1 MSNMLDYLDWRGDIT
16 IHQSG
21 INDVDC
27 LIMSQI
33 SYMNFS
39 EVVDAKD
46 NYVVVVEQEELQN
59 REEQVVQ
66 MDLNFATE
74 LNLVL
79 KCKMADY

>member
-1 MSNMLDYLDWRGDIT
+1 MA
-16 IHQSG
+16 
-21 INDVDC
+21 
-27 LIMSQI
+27 
-33 SYMNFS
+33 S

>member
-1 MSNMLDYLDWRGDIT
+1 M
-16 IHQSG
+16 
-21 INDVDC
+21 V
-27 LIMSQI
+27 
-33 SYMNFS
+33 S

-59 REEQVVQ
+59 KEEQVVQ
-66 MDLNFATE
+66 MDLNFVTE

>member
-1 MSNMLDYLDWRGDIT
+1 MA
-16 IHQSG
+16 
-21 INDVDC
+21 
-27 LIMSQI
+27 
-33 SYMNFS
+33 S

-59 REEQVVQ
+59 KEEQVVQ

-79 KCKMADY
+79 KCKMADYEERRRLQEKKHHFLVLS

>member
-1 MSNMLDYLDWRGDIT
+1 M
-16 IHQSG
+16 
-21 INDVDC
+21 V
-27 LIMSQI
+27 
-33 SYMNFS
+33 S

-59 REEQVVQ
+59 KEEQVVQ
-66 MDLNFATE
+66 MDLYFVTE